1 MPDLFEQEIFSE
13 FKYSKKS
20 DLYAIGCIGFEMI
33 TRGRLPNEYDADGQY
48 VGDPDAVEIVDS
60 SDVEKGDDDDDDG
73 DGDGVGGGNR
83 GRSGTRAGC
92 DINLEAVLQ
101 SENAKR
107 ERDRQISAKL
117 IKFVA
122 KMCEYQYEDRYD
134 VYRAVLIARKNWSNM
149 KPRKNR
155 TAFF

>member
-1 MPDLFEQEIFSE
+1 MLVPRTFAQEIFAE

-33 TRGRLPNEYDADGQY
+33 TRGRLPNEYDANGQY
-48 VGDPDAVEIVDS
+48 IGDPDAAENGDS
-60 SDVEKGDDDDDDG
+60 SDDEKGG
-73 DGDGVGGGNR
+73 NGNVVGGNGGNK
-83 GRSGTRAGC
+83 GDTRAGC
-92 DINLEAVLQ
+92 DINLEEILQ

-107 ERDRQISAKL
+107 GKDHQISAKL

-122 KMCEYQYEDRYD
+122 KMCEYQYEERYD
-134 VYRAVLIARKNWSNM
+134 VSRAVLIARKNWSNM